1 MGQPWA
7 PQHWDPALVQFGGDL
22 GCNDVTATIRLMIE
36 LLQDKIQ
43 AKISFFL
50 FAPMIVY
57 ESVHKYVFFL
67 MCPLL
72 HLPPLFVL
80 FVLAIC
86 VCPTCY
92 QARFVRV
99 FHVEFKASC
108 HLFLNLFWL
117 SFTMQLSLHL

>member
-1 MGQPWA
+1 MAIRGWGGGRTMGQPWA

-72 HLPPLFVL
+72 HLPPHFVL
-80 FVLAIC
+80 LVLAIC
-86 VCPTCY
+86 VCSTCY

-99 FHVEFKASC
+99 FSC
-108 HLFLNLFWL
+108 
-117 SFTMQLSLHL
+117 